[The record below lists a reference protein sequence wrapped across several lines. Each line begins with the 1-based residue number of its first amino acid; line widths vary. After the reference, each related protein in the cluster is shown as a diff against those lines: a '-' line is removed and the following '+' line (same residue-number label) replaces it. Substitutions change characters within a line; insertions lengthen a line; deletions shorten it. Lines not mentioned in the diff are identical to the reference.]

1 MEQEL
6 SYISDYLNHLLI
18 ERGLSDNTIAAY
30 ETDLNQ
36 FYTYLRDRDLSLF
49 EVSPTIVIDFLAVIE
64 AELQGK
70 PATLARKTAALRGFY
85 QYLLIE
91 DLIDENRLSV
101 LEAAKSE
108 TKLPEFLTIE
118 EVDKLLSAPD
128 LTSRTGYRDLAM
140 LEVLYGTGLR
150 VSELICLN
158 MGDIDPLG
166 FVRCF
171 GKGAK
176 ERIVP
181 IGSKALKAVEHY
193 IQRCRSKLVKDRS
206 EQALFVNARGRRMTR
221 QGFWKI
227 LKQYGKKCE
236 IEKTLSPHVLR
247 HSFATHLIANGADL
261 RSVQQMLGHADIAT
275 TQIYTH
281 LTREHLRSVY
291 QTTHPRA
298 QVSSNRKD

>member
-91 DLIDENRLSV
+91 DLIDENPLSV

-118 EVDKLLSAPD
+118 EVDKLLSAPN

-158 MGDIDPLG
+158 MGDIDPL
-166 FVRCF
+166 VLF
-171 GKGAK
+171 G
-176 ERIVP
+176 V
-181 IGSKALKAVEHY
+181 
-193 IQRCRSKLVKDRS
+193 LVKEPR
-206 EQALFVNARGRRMTR
+206 NG
-221 QGFWKI
+221 
-227 LKQYGKKCE
+227 
-236 IEKTLSPHVLR
+236 LSPSAARPLKLWNTISSAAAVNWLKTGVSR
-247 HSFATHLIANGADL
+247 HCLLMLEAGA
-261 RSVQQMLGHADIAT
+261 
-275 TQIYTH
+275 
-281 LTREHLRSVY
+281 
-291 QTTHPRA
+291 
-298 QVSSNRKD
+298 